1 MKKDGAVEVTL
12 REKFF
17 SKSNRIWQSINIGLE
32 NGSLTKALKI
42 IEDDLFRL
50 ERLLEGG
57 AQPSGTGQPH
67 KRRGNARAWQNI
79 RENAKRVFNALASH
93 WQCSCQHAH
102 EASLRLEARKAQ
114 KQAGLGVRF
123 NVLFSFD
130 VNATVTSKPPWEWRN
145 VEIESNEADNI
156 V

>member
-12 REKFF
+12 REKIF

-32 NGSLTKALKI
+32 NGSLTRALKI

-50 ERLLEGG
+50 ERLLEGS
-57 AQPSGTGQPH
+57 AQLSATGQPY
-67 KRRGNARAWQNI
+67 KRRGSTRAWQNI
-79 RENAKRVFNALASH
+79 RESAKRVFNALASH

-102 EASLRLEARKAQ
+102 EVSLRLEARKAQ

-123 NVLFSFD
+123 SVLFSFD
-130 VNATVTSKPPWEWRN
+130 ANAMMTLKPPWEWRD
-145 VEIESNEADNI
+145 VEIESNKVDDI
-156 V
+156 M

>member
-1 MKKDGAVEVTL
+1 MKNDGAVEATL
-12 REKFF
+12 RERFF
-17 SKSNRIWQSINIGLE
+17 SKSNRIWQSINLGIE

-50 ERLLEGG
+50 ERLLENSAHPSPT
-57 AQPSGTGQPH
+57 AQPY
-67 KRRGNARAWQNI
+67 KRRGSTRAWQNI
-79 RENAKRVFNALASH
+79 RESAKRVFNALASH

-123 NVLFSFD
+123 NLLFSFD
-130 VNATVTSKPPWEWRN
+130 ANALVTSKPPWEWRN
-145 VEIESNEADNI
+145 VEIESNEANSI

>member
-1 MKKDGAVEVTL
+1 MKIDGAVEATL

-17 SKSNRIWQSINIGLE
+17 SKSNRIWRSINIGLE

-50 ERLLEGG
+50 ERLLEGS
-57 AQPSGTGQPH
+57 AQPSATGQHH
-67 KRRGNARAWQNI
+67 KRRGSARAWQNI
-79 RENAKRVFNALASH
+79 RESAKRVFNALASH

-114 KQAGLGVRF
+114 KQADLGVRF

-130 VNATVTSKPPWEWRN
+130 ANAIVTSKPPWEWRN
-145 VEIESNEADNI
+145 VEIESNEVDNI